1 MSVEERKNQ
10 TKREICEYL
19 AQGMSKKDSAVM
31 AGIDEST
38 FYRWLEKDASFASQ
52 VQISILKYKH
62 SLIQSINTNA
72 ARSASVALQIL
83 RTRWPEEWDPI
94 FIARSEGN
102 DGHAK
107 RTQELQDIVQ
117 LILGQATEEE
127 LTRLGVQN

>member
-1 MSVEERKNQ
+1 
-10 TKREICEYL
+10 
-19 AQGMSKKDSAVM
+19 M